1 MKVTV
6 RFYTKI
12 KEFTGESQTTVELQE
27 NGTLN
32 DLIKRLVEKYG
43 KPFEKYVL
51 DSKHRIKPYIK
62 IIAKAAGK
70 NAKLKKGSSV
80 SILLDLDTFL
90 KGKHEVEIYPII
102 GGGRTQKM
110 RN

>member
-1 MKVTV
+1 MEVTV

-12 KEFTGESQTTVELQE
+12 KEFTGESQTTVEIRE
-27 NGTLN
+27 DGTLN
-32 DLIKRLVEKYG
+32 DLIKKLAEKYG

-51 DSKHRIKPYIK
+51 DSKHKIKPYIK

-102 GGGRTQKM
+102 GGGLCT
-110 RN
+110 